1 MCGKSPKSV
10 PHLLAGCGTLAQTKY
25 LARHNGA
32 LKIFLFEMLK
42 DLQLVSEVPPWYS
55 KTQPKLSYE
64 NESAQALWDV
74 QVYADSIEVRSTE
87 STPE

>member
-1 MCGKSPKSV
+1 
-10 PHLLAGCGTLAQTKY
+10 
-25 LARHNGA
+25 
-32 LKIFLFEMLK
+32 MLK